1 MMLMSK
7 VELGLKAKI
16 QKLQK
21 DAEKS
26 DLIDLTLDR
35 MQGKMLA
42 DMNLPSPGEYASED
56 DEQDKQSVKSILKKP
71 VSGTTKQMI
80 KQA

>member
-21 DAEKS
+21 DAEKR

-42 DMNLPSPGEYASED
+42 DMNLPSPAEYASEE